1 MTRYVNLMR
10 WWIRDVA
17 KSRTSQAATSSTT
30 FTVNSK
36 DGIPASLSKEISSG
50 GGQRDVP
57 PHYAEMFRVFADH
70 LEHEMN
76 FVEDETLQKVRYPP
90 LNSSNI

>member
-17 KSRTSQAATSSTT
+17 TSRTSQADNPRTA

-36 DGIPASLSKEISSG
+36 DGIPASSLCKELSSG
-50 GGQRDVP
+50 GEQRDVP

-76 FVEDETLQKVRYPP
+76 FVDDESIQKVP
-90 LNSSNI
+90 LNSSIS